1 VIFHSYVNLPEGT
14 FNVTN
19 LRSVSW
25 HPVARFS
32 VRLSTLWPPT
42 MEALLQAGT
51 AKRSTSATAEPAEAK
66 RKMLDGWGKNGE
78 NDGYPLVN

>member
-1 VIFHSYVNLPEGT
+1 
-14 FNVTN
+14 
-19 LRSVSW
+19 
-25 HPVARFS
+25 
-32 VRLSTLWPPT
+32 

-51 AKRSTSATAEPAEAK
+51 AKRLGTSATAEPAEAK